1 MEDELFI
8 MFYVAVP
15 IVLLAAA
22 FVYYMYR
29 RREDIEKAERS
40 QTAAREEGEIRPG
53 QHQRRQETPLPE
65 SSGPESRRQQMGDH
79 SQPDQSQPT

>member
-29 RREDIEKAERS
+29 RREDIEKVSRS
-40 QTAAREEGEIRPG
+40 DTMPREEGEIRPG
-53 QHQRRQETPLPE
+53 ENQRRRENPLQE
-65 SSGPESRRQQMGDH
+65 SSGSESSGREAS
-79 SQPDQSQPT
+79 SQN